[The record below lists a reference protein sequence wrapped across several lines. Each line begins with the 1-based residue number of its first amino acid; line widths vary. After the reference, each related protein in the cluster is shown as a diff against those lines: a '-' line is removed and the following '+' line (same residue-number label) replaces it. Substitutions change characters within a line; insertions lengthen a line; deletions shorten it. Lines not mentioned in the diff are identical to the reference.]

1 MITKRIVF
9 NLIIDDD
16 RIADIYPNYNFSFK
30 DLNQFSSFIKM
41 SLLDGITENNLKD
54 FGYTIEDNS
63 DEN

>member
-16 RIADIYPNYNFSFK
+16 KIAEIYPNYKFSFN
-30 DLNQFSSFIKM
+30 DVNQFSSFIKK

-54 FGYTIEDNS
+54 FGYMIEDVS
-63 DEN
+63 DKI